1 MEKIVYEASS
11 GTPKVIFDHE
21 SGLIEIRGK
30 SIPEN
35 AIKFFHP
42 LIEWLK
48 DYAHNPKDTTK
59 VVLQIDYF
67 NTSSS
72 KCILQILKI
81 LERISAK
88 HEVLVDWIYRDEDMY
103 EIGEDYQLLIRLP
116 FNMQEFQQ

>member
-1 MEKIVYEASS
+1 MEKINLEGSHS
-11 GTPKVIFDHE
+11 TPKVLLDHE
-21 SGLIEIRGK
+21 EGLVEIRGK

-35 AIKFFHP
+35 AIKFFQP
-42 LIEWLK
+42 IIEWLK
-48 DYAHNPKDTTK
+48 VYSQNPKQTTK

-88 HEVLVDWIYRDEDMY
+88 YEVGVDWYYKDEDMY
-103 EIGEDYQLLIRLP
+103 EIGEDYQLLIKLP
-116 FNMQEFQQ
+116 FNMLEL

>member
-1 MEKIVYEASS
+1 MEKIVYEGSHS
-11 GTPKVIFDHE
+11 TPKVVFDH
-21 SGLIEIRGK
+21 SKGLIEIRGK

-48 DYAHNPKDTTK
+48 EYAHNPCDITR

-88 HEVLVDWIYRDEDMY
+88 YEVVVDWIYRDEDMY
-103 EIGEDYQLLIRLP
+103 EIGEDYQLLIKLP
-116 FNMQEFQQ
+116 FNMLELE

>member
-1 MEKIVYEASS
+1 MEKIYYEGSPN
-11 GTPKVIFDHE
+11 TPKVIFDNTK
-21 SGLIEIRGK
+21 GIIEIRGK

-35 AIKFFHP
+35 AIKFFQP

-48 DYAHNPKDTTK
+48 DYSHNPCDSTK

-72 KCILQILKI
+72 KCILQVLKV

-88 HEVLVDWIYRDEDMY
+88 HEVIVDWIYRDEDMY

-116 FNMQEFQQ
+116 FNMLEL